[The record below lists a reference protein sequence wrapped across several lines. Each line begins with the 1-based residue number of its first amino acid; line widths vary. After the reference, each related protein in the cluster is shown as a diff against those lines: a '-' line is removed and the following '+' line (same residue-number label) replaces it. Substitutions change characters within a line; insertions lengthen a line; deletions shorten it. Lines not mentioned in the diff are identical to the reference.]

1 MAPIQPVGRL
11 LTGWSELANKSSEEN
26 GCEKDAAKKMG
37 RKNPPN
43 LMDAAF

>member
-1 MAPIQPVGRL
+1 VRPNLSTNPQAITL
-11 LTGWSELANKSSEEN
+11 SKAS
-26 GCEKDAAKKMG
+26 EKDAAKKMG